1 MTFVARAY
9 PDVVR
14 DVLTSLTSGVTGE
27 VHRIAGYDPAA
38 RPVRVP
44 DVTLQRR
51 PVARVSFV
59 AGLVEPP
66 EPDAPLVPH
75 VFSLDDYELVEGPD
89 AAGGPSTIRFL
100 PFGRKPA
107 PDTDL
112 VVNYY
117 PRDVEPSPLTD
128 VNVGSV
134 ARTLVEALARELA
147 VVYAQLEAVYEAGF
161 VDTATDASLD
171 RVVALLGLKRY
182 EAGRPVGTVRFG
194 RRTGSTGTIA
204 IPPGTPVTDAADT
217 VRYETSEAHTM
228 LAGESTAEVRVR
240 GAAAATPTVEMGVL
254 TVVQRAVAGI
264 DTVTNEQA
272 TARAT
277 ADETDEELRA
287 RARAAVAAANKGTV
301 GALENGLLQLPD
313 VRSVSVQEF
322 PEGVPGEVR
331 LSISLADPSRETLPA
346 SVRAR
351 IDDLRPAGVRVVPET
366 AAGVTIAAT
375 VALVLAG
382 SHLPPS
388 EIEELHR
395 SVRRTLAGLV
405 KKAGVGQKIRVGPLV
420 GALLADARIVDAAI
434 RLGPRGG
441 TPGAP
446 GADFEPA
453 PAAIVELT
461 EADVSFEPDV
471 FDRPAG
477 AAGEARVDVTALVPA
492 LPVRGTPVGEVQ
504 SAIEA
509 RLASWAGSLVPGTAI
524 DARSVLDA
532 LRAESGYAIE
542 PLGLVVT
549 LAVGDQFVQVA
560 QGSPAYTVLP
570 GQVFV
575 IAGVEVTVPG
585 GGA

>member
-1 MTFVARAY
+1 MTFVARTY

-14 DVLTSLTSGVTGE
+14 DVLTNLTAGVTGE
-27 VHRIAGYDPAA
+27 VHRIADYDLAA

-59 AGLVEPP
+59 AGVIAAP
-66 EPDAPLVPH
+66 EPDAAPLPH
-75 VFSLDDYELVEGPD
+75 VFSLDDYELVAGPD
-89 AAGGPSTIRFL
+89 DAEGASTIRFL

-107 PDTDL
+107 PNSDL

-117 PRDVEPSPLTD
+117 PRNVDPSPLTD

-147 VVYAQLEAVYEAGF
+147 VVYAQLNAAYDSGF
-161 VDTATDASLD
+161 VDTATGSSLD
-171 RVVALLGLKRY
+171 RVVALLGLSRY

-194 RRTGSTGTIA
+194 RRPGSAGTIA
-204 IPPGTPVTDAADT
+204 IPPGTPITDAADT
-217 VRYETSEAHTM
+217 IRYETTEAHTM

-240 GAAAATPTVEMGVL
+240 GASAATPTVEPQVL

-264 DTVTNEQA
+264 DSVTNEQA

-277 ADETDEELRA
+277 VDETDEELRT
-287 RARAAVAAANKGTV
+287 RARAAVAASNKGTV

-313 VRSVSVQEF
+313 VRSVSLQEF
-322 PEGVPGEVR
+322 PNDVPGEVR
-331 LSISLADPSRETLPA
+331 LSISLVDPTRESLPD
-346 SVRAR
+346 SVHAR
-351 IDDLRPAGVRVVPET
+351 IAELRPAGVRVVPET
-366 AAGVTIAAT
+366 ATGVSLTASL
-375 VALVLAG
+375 ALVLAG

-395 SVRRTLAGLV
+395 GVRRTVTELV

-420 GALLADARIVDAAI
+420 GAILGDDRVVDAAI
-434 RLGPRGG
+434 RLGPKGG
-441 TPGAP
+441 ALGGPGV
-446 GADFEPA
+446 DFQPPA
-453 PAAIVELT
+453 ETIVELA
-461 EADVSFEPDV
+461 EADVSFEPDT

-477 AAGEARVDVTALVPA
+477 AEGEVRVDVTALVP
-492 LPVRGTPVGEVQ
+492 VTPVGGKPIADVQ
-504 SAIEA
+504 AAVEA
-509 RLASWAGSLVPGTAI
+509 KLASWVSSLTAGTTIDTPALLQALREESSYAI
-524 DARSVLDA
+524 D
-532 LRAESGYAIE
+532 

-549 LAVGDQFVQVA
+549 LAVGDQFAQIA
-560 QGSPAYTVLP
+560 QGGPPYTVLP
-570 GQVFV
+570 GQVYV
-575 IAGVEVTVPG
+575 VADVQVTVPG